1 MADTFTPT
9 DAMDVGT
16 WGHFSLEPSPAH
28 RALSGGLLVGTWG
41 HFKLLIGETKVC
53 LPATLEAM
61 VDYTLEVICP
71 T

>member
-1 MADTFTPT
+1 MADQFKTA

-16 WGHFSLEPSPAH
+16 YGCFSLEPSPSH
-28 RALSGGLLVGTWG
+28 RLLSGTLLVGTYG
-41 HFKLLIGETKVC
+41 HFKLLIGETLVC

-71 T
+71 